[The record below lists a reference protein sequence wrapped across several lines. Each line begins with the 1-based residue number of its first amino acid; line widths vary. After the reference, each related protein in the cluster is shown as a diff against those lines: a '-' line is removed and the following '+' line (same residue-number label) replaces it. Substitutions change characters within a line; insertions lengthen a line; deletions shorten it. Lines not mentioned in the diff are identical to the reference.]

1 MASFTTGGRSTEAA
15 GFWIIRLYVVSIR
28 AVIAA
33 LAVVG
38 GAAEDAGR
46 VGCVG
51 HVFRGW
57 G

>member
-38 GAAEDAGR
+38 GTAEDARPIVHGL
-46 VGCVG
+46 
-51 HVFRGW
+51 VFTKKF
-57 G
+57 